1 MMSASP
7 GFFLRFSTKVADTSG
22 RPVSFIVALS
32 LILLWAISGPF
43 FQFNADW
50 QMVVTTGTTI
60 ITFLMVFLLQTA
72 QNRDNRAL
80 QTKRDALI
88 LNSSSDNRFVG
99 VENLD
104 ADELRRVSVQL
115 VAKAGTSIDE
125 SPYEDET
132 QVEVKVNVEPVVD
145 LKVNGDSDVEVK
157 VATA

>member
-1 MMSASP
+1 MSASP

-80 QTKRDALI
+80 QTKLDALI

-115 VAKAGTSIDE
+115 VEKAGTSIDE

-145 LKVNGDSDVEVK
+145 LKVDGGDPDVEVK

>member
-80 QTKRDALI
+80 QAKLDALI

>member
-1 MMSASP
+1 MSASP

-80 QTKRDALI
+80 QTKLDALI

-115 VAKAGTSIDE
+115 VEKAGTSIDE
-125 SPYEDET
+125 SPYEYET
-132 QVEVKVNVEPVVD
+132 QVEVKVNVEPVV
-145 LKVNGDSDVEVK
+145 EVK